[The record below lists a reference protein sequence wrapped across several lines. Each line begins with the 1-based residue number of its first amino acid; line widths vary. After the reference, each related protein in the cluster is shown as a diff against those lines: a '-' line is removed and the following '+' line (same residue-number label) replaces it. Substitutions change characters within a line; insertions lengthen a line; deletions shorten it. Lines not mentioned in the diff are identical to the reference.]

1 MIKTIQCKFHDAD
14 DAVIFV
20 KILNKIKDEKMES
33 LTSLDTSMLEN
44 AIEKGLESVE
54 EIN

>member
-1 MIKTIQCKFHDAD
+1 MRKVIQCVFDSEEHSQ
-14 DAVIFV
+14 VFV
-20 KILNKIKDEKMES
+20 RILTKIKDEKMES

-44 AIEKGLESVE
+44 AVEKSLVSVE

>member
-1 MIKTIQCKFHDAD
+1 MKIIKCTFHDSEQAE
-14 DAVIFV
+14 IFV
-20 KILNKIKDEKMES
+20 RILNKIKDSKMES

-44 AIEKGLESVE
+44 SIEKGMEKVE

>member
-1 MIKTIQCKFHDAD
+1 MKIIKCVFYDSEQAE
-14 DAVIFV
+14 IFV
-20 KILNKIKDEKMES
+20 RIANKIKDSKMES

-44 AIEKGLESVE
+44 AIEKGLKTIE